1 MTVYFNISSYLFIL
15 SLEITFKNRDFQE
28 EILVALEQEF

>member
-1 MTVYFNISSYLFIL
+1 MTVCFNISSYLFIL
-15 SLEITFKNRDFQE
+15 SLEITFKNGDFQE